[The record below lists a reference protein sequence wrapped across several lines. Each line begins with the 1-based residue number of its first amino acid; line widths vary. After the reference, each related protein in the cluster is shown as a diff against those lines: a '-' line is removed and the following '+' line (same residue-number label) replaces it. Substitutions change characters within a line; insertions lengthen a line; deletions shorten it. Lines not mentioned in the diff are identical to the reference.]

1 MIDFKNQA
9 VNLISQIDSSL
20 DIGEIESL
28 IEIPPSYD
36 MGDYAF
42 PCFKLA
48 KTFRKAPNL
57 IAEEIANKVGEN
69 EYFERVENVGPY
81 VNFFV
86 NKEVLAKTVL
96 DDVKSKNE
104 RYGSSTL
111 GEGKTVIVEYSSP
124 NIAKPFHIGHI
135 RTTIIGHS
143 LYRIYSFLGYKTIAI
158 NHLGDYGTQFGKL
171 IVAYKNWGDR
181 SVIEKDPINEL
192 LKLYV
197 KFHEEAE
204 KNDNL
209 NDEARSWFKKLEDG
223 NEEALKLWHWMREI
237 SLKEFNKVYDLL
249 GIKFDYFTGESFY
262 SDKMPRVIEEL
273 EEKNL
278 LVKSEGAEIV
288 DLESYN
294 MPPALIKKSD
304 GSTLY
309 ITRDIAA
316 AIYRKE
322 NFDFYKNIYVVG
334 SEQILHFKQWKKVI
348 ELMGYDWAEDC
359 IHVPFGMVSLEEGT
373 MSTRKGKV
381 VFLEDV
387 LKKAVEKTR
396 DIIDERN
403 PDLDDKEAVAK
414 QVGIGA
420 IVFQELFNSRIKD
433 YVFSWDKT
441 LSFEG
446 ETGPYVQ
453 YAHARASSLLGKSN
467 FSIEDEVDYS
477 LLNTE
482 EEMNIIRLLYD
493 FPNVIID
500 SAEKNEP
507 SFVTRQ
513 IVEIAKSF
521 NRFYHNCPIL
531 TEEEDLKTA
540 RLHLVYATKVVLKT
554 GLSLLGIEAPE
565 KM

>member
-1 MIDFKNQA
+1 M
-9 VNLISQIDSSL
+9 
-20 DIGEIESL
+20 
-28 IEIPPSYD
+28 
-36 MGDYAF
+36 
-42 PCFKLA
+42 
-48 KTFRKAPNL
+48 
-57 IAEEIANKVGEN
+57 
-69 EYFERVENVGPY
+69 
-81 VNFFV
+81 
-86 NKEVLAKTVL
+86 
-96 DDVKSKNE
+96 
-104 RYGSSTL
+104 
-111 GEGKTVIVEYSSP
+111 
-124 NIAKPFHIGHI
+124 
-135 RTTIIGHS
+135 
-143 LYRIYSFLGYKTIAI
+143 
-158 NHLGDYGTQFGKL
+158 
-171 IVAYKNWGDR
+171 
-181 SVIEKDPINEL
+181 
-192 LKLYV
+192 
-197 KFHEEAE
+197 
-204 KNDNL
+204 
-209 NDEARSWFKKLEDG
+209 
-223 NEEALKLWHWMREI
+223 
-237 SLKEFNKVYDLL
+237 
-249 GIKFDYFTGESFY
+249 
-262 SDKMPRVIEEL
+262 
-273 EEKNL
+273 
-278 LVKSEGAEIV
+278 
-288 DLESYN
+288 
-294 MPPALIKKSD
+294 
-304 GSTLY
+304 
-309 ITRDIAA
+309 
-316 AIYRKE
+316 
-322 NFDFYKNIYVVG
+322 VG

-433 YVFSWDKT
+433 YIFSWDKT

-482 EEMNIIRLLYD
+482 EEMNIIRLLYG

-513 IVEIAKSF
+513 IVEIAKAF

>member
-9 VNLISQIDSSL
+9 VNLISQIDSGL
-20 DIGEIESL
+20 DIDEIESL

-57 IAEEIANKVGEN
+57 IAEEIANKIREN
-69 EYFERVENVGPY
+69 EYFERIENVGPY

-86 NKEVLAKTVL
+86 NKEVLARTVL
-96 DDVKSKNE
+96 DEVKSKNE
-104 RYGSSTL
+104 TYGSSTL

-135 RTTIIGHS
+135 RTTIIGHA

-223 NEEALKLWHWMREI
+223 NEEALELWRWMREI

-262 SDKMPRVIEEL
+262 SDKMPRVIKEL

-288 DLESYN
+288 DLEKYN
-294 MPPALIKKSD
+294 MPPALIRKSD

-322 NFDFYKNIYVVG
+322 KFDFYKNIYVVG

-348 ELMGYDWAEDC
+348 ELMGYDWAKDC

-403 PDLDDKEAVAK
+403 PNLEDKETVAR

-453 YAHARASSLLGKSN
+453 YAHARATSLLGKSD
-467 FSIEDEVDYS
+467 FSVEDEVDYS
-477 LLNTE
+477 LLNAE

-493 FPNVIID
+493 FPSIIID

-513 IVEIAKSF
+513 IVEIAKAF

-531 TEEEDLKTA
+531 TEEEDVKKA